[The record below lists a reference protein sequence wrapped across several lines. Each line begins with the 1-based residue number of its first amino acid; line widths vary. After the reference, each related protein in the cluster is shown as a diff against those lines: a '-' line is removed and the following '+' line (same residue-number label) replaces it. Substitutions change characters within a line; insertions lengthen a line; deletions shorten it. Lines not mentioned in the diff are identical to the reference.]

1 MFEHGC
7 FVPQVTG
14 ANQGIGLEMVRQLCK
29 TFDGHTLLA
38 GTMLI
43 TAIISIQLDHNLP
56 VKEVLILQDCRHLDQ
71 ADTHC

>member
-1 MFEHGC
+1 M
-7 FVPQVTG
+7 TG

-43 TAIISIQLDHNLP
+43 AAIISIQLDHNLP
-56 VKEVLILQDCRHLDQ
+56 VKEKF
-71 ADTHC
+71 